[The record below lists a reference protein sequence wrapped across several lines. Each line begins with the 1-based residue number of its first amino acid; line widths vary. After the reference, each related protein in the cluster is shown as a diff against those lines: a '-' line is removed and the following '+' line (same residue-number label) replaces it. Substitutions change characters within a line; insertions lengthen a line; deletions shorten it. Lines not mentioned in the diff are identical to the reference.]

1 MNLMGTVKM
10 REKCKEGRDALIMTS
25 MAPLLLQET
34 LLSGSSRFPTSAPQ
48 HSGWGDCRWQGGGG
62 RAVLCIEGMFGNIP
76 GLPPLDAD
84 YTPPPVATKR
94 KYSQALLD
102 VSLTPGLTY
111 YNNREEKEH
120 TQRCEETQTLC
131 RNLTAPKSQWNNFQS
146 SLTFIFIQGACVARA
161 HVGRTFPIGIYFKSD
176 AQSQL

>member
-1 MNLMGTVKM
+1 MLSSWHPWLPSFCRKPSCRGHPGSRPRHHSILGGVIVG
-10 REKCKEGRDALIMTS
+10 GRV
-25 MAPLLLQET
+25 
-34 LLSGSSRFPTSAPQ
+34 
-48 HSGWGDCRWQGGGG
+48 GGG

-94 KYSQALLD
+94 KYGQALLD

-131 RNLTAPKSQWNNFQS
+131 RNLTVPKSQWNNFQS
-146 SLTFIFIQGACVARA
+146 SLTFILIQGACVARA

-176 AQSQL
+176 VQSQLWDPMLGLRE